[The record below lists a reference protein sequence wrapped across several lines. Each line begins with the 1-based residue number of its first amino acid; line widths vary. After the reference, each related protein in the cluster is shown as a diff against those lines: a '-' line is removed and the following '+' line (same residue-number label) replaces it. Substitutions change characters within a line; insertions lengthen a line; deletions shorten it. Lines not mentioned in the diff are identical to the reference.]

1 MIRTGIDV
9 TRFGRVA
16 TGVGGAAPARVPECA
31 GPGHT
36 VGVSNR
42 KRRVG
47 RVRGRAENNCR
58 ASGDAGAGRGRRRGG
73 WTESEGVSLG
83 GGGRTG
89 VRVGGVGGGWRGGPG
104 GGFRG
109 LGGDGRALVGLN
121 APGRVVPTRAAD
133 VRLDG
138 GWLGLVRCSPWSA
151 GRRGGGR
158 LAMRDGWCAPRQRLA
173 STGPAFTPVGEAA
186 RGPRCGVQD
195 FPGHCMQRARHR
207 AAPHPG
213 GGAREQRGR
222 LRGGPADARR
232 RTGERSRVVHMTGP
246 HDGRDTTVRAEGGSG
261 VPWGNGHLP
270 RSAAWE
276 GFSRS
281 PGVRAREGVRGR
293 GRGWVR
299 AGAPAPIPMAA
310 ATATPAPIPTPAR
323 GPPPAPRLARSAV
336 RRCRGRTLL
345 PPRGGAEMTKATL
358 PTWCME
364 LGRLSCWWAILGSN
378 Q

>member
-151 GRRGGGR
+151 GRRGGGVS
-158 LAMRDGWCAPRQRLA
+158 Q
-173 STGPAFTPVGEAA
+173 
-186 RGPRCGVQD
+186 CGT
-195 FPGHCMQRARHR
+195 A
-207 AAPHPG
+207 
-213 GGAREQRGR
+213 GARPDSDSLALVRHSPR
-222 LRGGPADARR
+222 SARR
-232 RTGERSRVVHMTGP
+232 RGARDAGFKTSQGTACNVPGTAPRHIPAAVPASSA
-246 HDGRDTTVRAEGGSG
+246 DGCAAVR
-261 VPWGNGHLP
+261 
-270 RSAAWE
+270 
-276 GFSRS
+276 
-281 PGVRAREGVRGR
+281 
-293 GRGWVR
+293 
-299 AGAPAPIPMAA
+299 
-310 ATATPAPIPTPAR
+310 PTPGAGR
-323 GPPPAPRLARSAV
+323 ANGAV
-336 RRCRGRTLL
+336 WST
-345 PPRGGAEMTKATL
+345 
-358 PTWCME
+358 
-364 LGRLSCWWAILGSN
+364 
-378 Q
+378 